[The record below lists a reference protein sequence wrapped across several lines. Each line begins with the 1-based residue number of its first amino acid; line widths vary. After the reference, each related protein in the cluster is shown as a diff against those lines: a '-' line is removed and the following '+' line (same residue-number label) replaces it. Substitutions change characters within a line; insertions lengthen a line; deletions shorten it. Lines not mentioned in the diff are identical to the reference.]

1 MVRTLDKSLQ
11 SCSESHRIK
20 TDRSVLFLQETDL
33 SVSLYLMSTA
43 AARRPARDRILDTA
57 SELFYAHG
65 IHAVGVDRLIAESGV
80 AKATLYKQF
89 HSKDDVVA
97 AYLRRMDE
105 SWRRQLRSAALAAG
119 DDPREQLLGV
129 FAALEHAAREGTLG
143 CAFINAAAEYA
154 PGSTAH
160 AITAE
165 HKRAVRDWIRTLAA
179 AAGAADP
186 DTLAFQLA
194 LLIDGT
200 LAATRVE
207 GAAEAAEA
215 ARLVAHTL
223 LDAACPGHR

>member
-1 MVRTLDKSLQ
+1 MT
-11 SCSESHRIK
+11 
-20 TDRSVLFLQETDL
+20 
-33 SVSLYLMSTA
+33 TA
-43 AARRPARDRILDTA
+43 PKRLPARDRILDTA
-57 SELFYAHG
+57 CELFYAHG

-89 HSKDDVVA
+89 PSKDDVVA
-97 AYLRRMDE
+97 AYLRRMDD

-119 DDPREQLLGV
+119 DDPRDQLFGLFV
-129 FAALEHAAREGTLG
+129 ALEHAAREGTLG

-165 HKRAVRDWIRTLAA
+165 HKRAVRDWVRDLAT

-186 DTLAFQLA
+186 DMLAFQLTV
-194 LLIDGT
+194 LIDGT

-207 GAAEAAEA
+207 RADAAAEAAKRA
-215 ARLVAHTL
+215 AREL
-223 LDAACPGHR
+223 LDAACPR